1 MGIASLF
8 IIFCTNTFAVN
19 NQLFLCMK
27 ANSSM
32 AYRAINDELI
42 INILSKQEYCG
53 DVINFKTYSKSY
65 KNKKRY
71 ENDKEN
77 WAIFKDIHEP
87 IIDRTVWEKIQ
98 ERRSRRTRKKP
109 VTGEDKNMFSG
120 LLVCADC
127 GSKLGYHFN
136 QANHDITYFN

>member
-1 MGIASLF
+1 M
-8 IIFCTNTFAVN
+8 
-19 NQLFLCMK
+19 
-27 ANSSM
+27 
-32 AYRAINDELI
+32 
-42 INILSKQEYCG
+42 
-53 DVINFKTYSKSY
+53 INFKTYSKSY

-109 VTGEDKNMFSG
+109 VTGEDKEYVFGIAGMRG
-120 LLVCADC
+120 LR
-127 GSKLGYHFN
+127 K
-136 QANHDITYFN
+136 ANSVIISIRLITI

>member
-1 MGIASLF
+1 M
-8 IIFCTNTFAVN
+8 
-19 NQLFLCMK
+19 
-27 ANSSM
+27 
-32 AYRAINDELI
+32 
-42 INILSKQEYCG
+42 
-53 DVINFKTYSKSY
+53 INFKTYSKSY

-120 LLVCADC
+120 IAGMRGLRKQTRLSFQS
-127 GSKLGYHFN
+127 G
-136 QANHDITYFN
+136 

>member
-1 MGIASLF
+1 M
-8 IIFCTNTFAVN
+8 
-19 NQLFLCMK
+19 
-27 ANSSM
+27 
-32 AYRAINDELI
+32 
-42 INILSKQEYCG
+42 
-53 DVINFKTYSKSY
+53 INFKTYSKLY

-77 WAIFKDIHEP
+77 WAVFKDIHEP

-98 ERRSRRTRKKP
+98 ERRSRRTRKKQ

-136 QANHDITYFN
+136 QANHDITYFNCMGYNRAAEKYVPQHIISVLIF